1 MVGSFGSQ
9 PHGDRA
15 LERHTRPD
23 PRRYE
28 STQRLAFHPPS
39 GHYAPVAG
47 LDHVWGSTL
56 LSMDF
61 DVTERVA
68 TLTARVTDDGLVS
81 TLTLRLS
88 GVSHLHVERPDDNS
102 WDYTE
107 ITEAH
112 ATETAT
118 GFVVQL
124 LFWTEPDGLTAR
136 CAEYSVEG

>member
-1 MVGSFGSQ
+1 M
-9 PHGDRA
+9 A
-15 LERHTRPD
+15 
-23 PRRYE
+23 Y
-28 STQRLAFHPPS
+28 
-39 GHYAPVAG
+39 
-47 LDHVWGSTL
+47 
-56 LSMDF
+56 

-68 TLTARVTDDGLVS
+68 TLAVRVTYGGVVS

-88 GVSHLHVERPDDNS
+88 GVSDLHVERPDDNA

-112 ATETAT
+112 AMATAT

-136 CAEYSVEG
+136 CAEYTVES